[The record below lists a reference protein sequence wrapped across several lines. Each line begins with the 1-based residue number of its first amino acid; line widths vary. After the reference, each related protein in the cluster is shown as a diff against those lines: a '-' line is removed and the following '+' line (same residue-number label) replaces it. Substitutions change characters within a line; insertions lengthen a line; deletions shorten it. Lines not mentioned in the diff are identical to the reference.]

1 MSCIAAECI
10 RLCLFYRGAA
20 CRIGSKLLSRKGVA
34 VFGDIKISPSILS
47 ADFMNFERDI
57 RMLERGG
64 TDFIHVDVM
73 DGHFVPN
80 LTLGVPFVSQ
90 LKKITDIP
98 LDVHLMISN
107 PLEQLDWYLKAGA
120 DWVSVHME
128 ALHGEGEVREFIQRT
143 REAGVHPALTLKPDY
158 PVEEL
163 EPYIAEVDMVLV
175 MSVFPGFSGQSYIEG
190 SEDRV
195 GKVAEM
201 AKRLNPDLLIEV
213 DGGISAGRTAG
224 LVCAQGADVLVAG
237 SGVFKAEDPE
247 AAIGILRN
255 AGAEAC

>member
-1 MSCIAAECI
+1 M
-10 RLCLFYRGAA
+10 
-20 CRIGSKLLSRKGVA
+20 
-34 VFGDIKISPSILS
+34 FGDVKISPSILS
-47 ADFMNFERDI
+47 ADFMNLERDI
-57 RMLERGG
+57 RMLEQGG
-64 TDFIHVDVM
+64 TGFIHVDVM

-80 LTLGVPFVSQ
+80 LTMGVPVVKQ
-90 LKKITDIP
+90 LKKVTQVP

-107 PLEQLDWYLKAGA
+107 PLEQLDWYLDAGA
-120 DWVSVHME
+120 DLVSVHME
-128 ALHGEGEVREFIQRT
+128 ALHGEAEVREFIART
-143 REAGVHPALTLKPDY
+143 RAAGARPALTLKPDY

-163 EPYIAEVDMVLV
+163 EPYIADIDMVLV

-213 DGGISAGRTAG
+213 DGGVSAERTAG

-237 SGVFKAEDPE
+237 SGVFKAPDPQ
-247 AAIGILRN
+247 AAIGILRR
-255 AGAEAC
+255 AGEEAR

>member
-1 MSCIAAECI
+1 M
-10 RLCLFYRGAA
+10 
-20 CRIGSKLLSRKGVA
+20 
-34 VFGDIKISPSILS
+34 FGEIKIAPSILS
-47 ADFMNFERDI
+47 ADFMNMERDI
-57 RMLERGG
+57 HMLEAGG

-80 LTLGVPFVSQ
+80 LTLGVPFVKQ
-90 LKKITDIP
+90 LKRITDIP

-107 PLEQLDWYLKAGA
+107 PLEQLDWYLDAGA

-128 ALHGEGEVREFIQRT
+128 TLQDDAEVRQVIDRI
-143 REAGVHPALTLKPDY
+143 RKAGAHPALTLKPDY
-158 PVEEL
+158 PIESL
-163 EPYIAEVDMVLV
+163 EPYIADLDMVLV

-190 SEDRV
+190 SEERV
-195 GKVAEM
+195 GEVAEM

-237 SGVFKAEDPE
+237 SGVFAQPNPEEAIGLLREAGRIGREAVKAE
-247 AAIGILRN
+247 R
-255 AGAEAC
+255 

>member
-1 MSCIAAECI
+1 MLKIA
-10 RLCLFYRGAA
+10 
-20 CRIGSKLLSRKGVA
+20 
-34 VFGDIKISPSILS
+34 PSILA
-47 ADFMNFERDI
+47 ADFS
-57 RMLERGG
+57 MLAEEVKCVDALGA
-64 TDFIHVDVM
+64 DYIHIDVM

-255 AGAEAC
+255 AGAEVR

>member
-1 MSCIAAECI
+1 MFGEVKIA
-10 RLCLFYRGAA
+10 
-20 CRIGSKLLSRKGVA
+20 
-34 VFGDIKISPSILS
+34 PSILS
-47 ADFMNFERDI
+47 ADFMNMEQDI

-80 LTLGVPFVSQ
+80 LTLGVPFVKQ

-107 PLEQLDWYLKAGA
+107 PLEQLDWYLDAGA
-120 DWVSVHME
+120 DWVSVHRE
-128 ALHGEGEVREFIQRT
+128 ALQSEEEVRQVIERIRN
-143 REAGVHPALTLKPDY
+143 AGVHPALTVKPDY
-158 PVEEL
+158 PIEEL
-163 EPYIAEVDMVLV
+163 EAYIADLDMVLV

-195 GKVAEM
+195 ACVAEM
-201 AKRLNPDLLIEV
+201 AKRHNPNLLIEV

-237 SGVFKAEDPE
+237 SGVFAQANPE
-247 AAIGILRN
+247 KAIGELRR
-255 AGAEAC
+255 AGMAARGM